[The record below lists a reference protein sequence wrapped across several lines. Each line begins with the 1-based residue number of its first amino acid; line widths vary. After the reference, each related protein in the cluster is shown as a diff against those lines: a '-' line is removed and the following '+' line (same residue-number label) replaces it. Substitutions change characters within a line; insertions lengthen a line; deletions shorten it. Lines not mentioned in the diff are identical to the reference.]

1 VFRFQNPHYLYLL
14 ILLPLSYWLYVRYWQ
29 WRNKTLA
36 AFGNNST
43 LPQLLTGYSTR
54 LQWQKFGLMQAALA
68 LVVLALANPQMGTQ
82 LSTVKQS
89 GIDIM
94 IALDVSNSMLA
105 QDVQPS
111 RLDRAKQILQRIV
124 ETRPND
130 RIGIIVFAGHAYL
143 QMPLTTDHSAVKLFL
158 QTLNPELVPTQGT
171 AIAEAVD
178 LAVRAFA
185 SNEKSSDQNTGH
197 RALIVLSDGEDHESE
212 TQTAAQQANDAG
224 IVILSLGIG
233 TQQGGTIPIY
243 ANGQKVDEKRDEN
256 GQIVTTQLVETSL
269 KAIANQTNGEYV
281 HIQGNRNELNEVT
294 NRLNQI
300 EKREFA
306 ARSFSDYNN
315 YFQLPLA
322 LALLCLAAY
331 VYLPDRKE

>member
-1 VFRFQNPHYLYLL
+1 
-14 ILLPLSYWLYVRYWQ
+14 
-29 WRNKTLA
+29 
-36 AFGNNST
+36 
-43 LPQLLTGYSTR
+43 
-54 LQWQKFGLMQAALA
+54 MQAALA

-171 AIAEAVD
+171 AIAEGVD

-212 TQTAAQQANDAG
+212 TKTAAQQANDAG

-331 VYLPDRKE
+331 AYLPDRKE

>member
-1 VFRFQNPHYLYLL
+1 
-14 ILLPLSYWLYVRYWQ
+14 
-29 WRNKTLA
+29 
-36 AFGNNST
+36 
-43 LPQLLTGYSTR
+43 
-54 LQWQKFGLMQAALA
+54 MQAALA

-212 TQTAAQQANDAG
+212 TKTAAQQANDAG

-331 VYLPDRKE
+331 AYLPDRKE

>member
-1 VFRFQNPHYLYLL
+1 
-14 ILLPLSYWLYVRYWQ
+14 
-29 WRNKTLA
+29 
-36 AFGNNST
+36 
-43 LPQLLTGYSTR
+43 
-54 LQWQKFGLMQAALA
+54 MQAALA
-68 LVVLALANPQMGTQ
+68 LAMLALANPQMGTQ

-185 SNEKSSDQNTGH
+185 SNEKSSNQNTGH

-212 TQTAAQQANDAG
+212 TKTAAQQANNAG

-281 HIQGNRNELNEVT
+281 HIQGNRNELNEVS

-331 VYLPDRKE
+331 AYLPDRKE

>member
-1 VFRFQNPHYLYLL
+1 
-14 ILLPLSYWLYVRYWQ
+14 
-29 WRNKTLA
+29 
-36 AFGNNST
+36 
-43 LPQLLTGYSTR
+43 
-54 LQWQKFGLMQAALA
+54 MQAALA

-158 QTLNPELVPTQGT
+158 QTLTPELVPTQGT

-185 SNEKSSDQNTGH
+185 SNEKSNDQNTGH

-212 TQTAAQQANDAG
+212 TKTAAQQANNAG
-224 IVILSLGIG
+224 VVILSLGIG
-233 TQQGGTIPIY
+233 TQQGSTIPIY

-269 KAIANQTNGEYV
+269 KTIANQTNGEYV

-331 VYLPDRKE
+331 AYLPDRKE

>member
-1 VFRFQNPHYLYLL
+1 
-14 ILLPLSYWLYVRYWQ
+14 
-29 WRNKTLA
+29 
-36 AFGNNST
+36 
-43 LPQLLTGYSTR
+43 
-54 LQWQKFGLMQAALA
+54 MQAALA

-322 LALLCLAAY
+322 LALLCLAVYA
-331 VYLPDRKE
+331 YLPDRKE

>member
-1 VFRFQNPHYLYLL
+1 
-14 ILLPLSYWLYVRYWQ
+14 
-29 WRNKTLA
+29 
-36 AFGNNST
+36 
-43 LPQLLTGYSTR
+43 
-54 LQWQKFGLMQAALA
+54 MQAALA

-212 TQTAAQQANDAG
+212 TKTAAQQANDAG
-224 IVILSLGIG
+224 VVILSLGIG

-281 HIQGNRNELNEVT
+281 HIQGNRNELNEVS

-331 VYLPDRKE
+331 AYLPDRKE

>member
-1 VFRFQNPHYLYLL
+1 
-14 ILLPLSYWLYVRYWQ
+14 
-29 WRNKTLA
+29 
-36 AFGNNST
+36 
-43 LPQLLTGYSTR
+43 
-54 LQWQKFGLMQAALA
+54 MQAALA

-224 IVILSLGIG
+224 LVILSLGIG

-281 HIQGNRNELNEVT
+281 HIQGNRNELNEVS

-331 VYLPDRKE
+331 AYLPDRKE

>member
-1 VFRFQNPHYLYLL
+1 
-14 ILLPLSYWLYVRYWQ
+14 
-29 WRNKTLA
+29 
-36 AFGNNST
+36 
-43 LPQLLTGYSTR
+43 
-54 LQWQKFGLMQAALA
+54 MQAALA

-224 IVILSLGIG
+224 LVILSLGIG

-331 VYLPDRKE
+331 AYLPDRKE

>member
-1 VFRFQNPHYLYLL
+1 
-14 ILLPLSYWLYVRYWQ
+14 
-29 WRNKTLA
+29 
-36 AFGNNST
+36 
-43 LPQLLTGYSTR
+43 
-54 LQWQKFGLMQAALA
+54 MQAALA

-212 TQTAAQQANDAG
+212 TKTAAQQANDAG
-224 IVILSLGIG
+224 VVILSLGIG

-322 LALLCLAAY
+322 LALLCLVAY
-331 VYLPDRKE
+331 TYLPDRKE

>member
-1 VFRFQNPHYLYLL
+1 
-14 ILLPLSYWLYVRYWQ
+14 
-29 WRNKTLA
+29 
-36 AFGNNST
+36 
-43 LPQLLTGYSTR
+43 
-54 LQWQKFGLMQAALA
+54 MQAALA

-212 TQTAAQQANDAG
+212 TKTAAQQANDAG
-224 IVILSLGIG
+224 LVILSLGIG

-331 VYLPDRKE
+331 AYLPDRKE

>member
-1 VFRFQNPHYLYLL
+1 
-14 ILLPLSYWLYVRYWQ
+14 
-29 WRNKTLA
+29 
-36 AFGNNST
+36 
-43 LPQLLTGYSTR
+43 
-54 LQWQKFGLMQAALA
+54 M
-68 LVVLALANPQMGTQ
+68 
-82 LSTVKQS
+82 
-89 GIDIM
+89 
-94 IALDVSNSMLA
+94 
-105 QDVQPS
+105 
-111 RLDRAKQILQRIV
+111 
-124 ETRPND
+124 
-130 RIGIIVFAGHAYL
+130 
-143 QMPLTTDHSAVKLFL
+143 

-185 SNEKSSDQNTGH
+185 SNEKSNEQNTGH

-281 HIQGNRNELNEVT
+281 HIQGNRNELNEVS

-322 LALLCLAAY
+322 LALLCLVAY
-331 VYLPDRKE
+331 TYLPDRKE

>member
-1 VFRFQNPHYLYLL
+1 
-14 ILLPLSYWLYVRYWQ
+14 
-29 WRNKTLA
+29 
-36 AFGNNST
+36 
-43 LPQLLTGYSTR
+43 
-54 LQWQKFGLMQAALA
+54 MQAALA

>member
-1 VFRFQNPHYLYLL
+1 
-14 ILLPLSYWLYVRYWQ
+14 
-29 WRNKTLA
+29 
-36 AFGNNST
+36 
-43 LPQLLTGYSTR
+43 
-54 LQWQKFGLMQAALA
+54 MQAALA

-322 LALLCLAAY
+322 LALLCLVAY
-331 VYLPDRKE
+331 TYLPDRKE

>member
-1 VFRFQNPHYLYLL
+1 
-14 ILLPLSYWLYVRYWQ
+14 
-29 WRNKTLA
+29 
-36 AFGNNST
+36 
-43 LPQLLTGYSTR
+43 
-54 LQWQKFGLMQAALA
+54 MQAALA

-212 TQTAAQQANDAG
+212 TKTAAQQAHDAG

-281 HIQGNRNELNEVT
+281 HIQGNRNELNEVS

-331 VYLPDRKE
+331 AYLPDRKT

>member
-1 VFRFQNPHYLYLL
+1 M
-14 ILLPLSYWLYVRYWQ
+14 RYWQ

-43 LPQLLTGYSTR
+43 FSQLLTGYNTK

-68 LVVLALANPQMGTQ
+68 LAMLALANPQMGTQ

-185 SNEKSSDQNTGH
+185 SNEKSSNQNTGH

-212 TQTAAQQANDAG
+212 TKTAAQQANNAG

-281 HIQGNRNELNEVT
+281 HIQGNRNELNEVS

-331 VYLPDRKE
+331 AYLPDRKE